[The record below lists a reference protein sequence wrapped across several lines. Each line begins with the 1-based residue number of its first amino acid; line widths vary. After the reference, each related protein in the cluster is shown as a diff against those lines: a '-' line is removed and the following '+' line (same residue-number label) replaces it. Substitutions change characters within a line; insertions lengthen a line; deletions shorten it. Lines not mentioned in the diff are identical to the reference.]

1 MSGREEAT
9 AHFQDTLEQYLCDV
23 HTLSQHAFGSSEHF
37 ESVGKLLLGWGFFYV
52 WETSDS

>member
-52 WETSDS
+52 WETSDG